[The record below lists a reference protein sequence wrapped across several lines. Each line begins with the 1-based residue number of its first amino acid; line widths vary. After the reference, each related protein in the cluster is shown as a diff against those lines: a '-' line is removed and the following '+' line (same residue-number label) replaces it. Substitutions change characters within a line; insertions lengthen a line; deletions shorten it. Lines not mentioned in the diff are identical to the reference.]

1 MMIPIKHDMVMSA
14 VLQVRT
20 SITTTFGRSLGGE
33 GCSCAAVVDEGE
45 EEEYESKKR
54 PIRAAIS
61 TRSFRF
67 VSFRFVSL
75 GLMPGASS

>member
-1 MMIPIKHDMVMSA
+1 MRIPMKHDMVMSA
-14 VLQVRT
+14 VIQVRT

-54 PIRAAIS
+54 PIRAAIYALV
-61 TRSFRF
+61 SFRF
-67 VSFRFVSL
+67 VSFRWV
-75 GLMPGASS
+75 